1 MEIFELR
8 YFLGVAEQENIHRA
22 SKKLRVSPSSLSK
35 AIARLEEEL
44 GVRLFRREGRGIQLT
59 DQGRFL
65 QRKASEMVQLEE
77 IARTEISGHRT
88 KIHAIITG
96 PEILLTR
103 YGLDLGK
110 KLKQRHPDSLLEFR
124 PLEDSLA
131 LEQIFLGESHLAL
144 ITSELPT
151 QSGLT
156 GKLLDET
163 TFQTY
168 VGQGHPLYPAATAKR
183 PIDIQ
188 EVLKTPFVSPSNPI
202 LGKVGNKQS
211 LDGWRDDHFP
221 RKLEFLTSSL
231 KLMEDLLVSGQAAAY
246 LPSYYCEPLKV
257 LPLKI
262 KGCPYSCSQKI
273 RLVAKN
279 PKERG
284 WLNHLF

>member
-22 SKKLRVSPSSLSK
+22 SRKLRVSPSSLSK
-35 AIARLEEEL
+35 AISRLEDDL
-44 GVRLFRREGRGIQLT
+44 GVKLFRRDGRGIQLT

-88 KIHAIITG
+88 RIHAIITG

-103 YGLDLGK
+103 YGLHLSK
-110 KLKQRHPDSLLEFR
+110 KLKQRHPDSLIEFR
-124 PLEDSLA
+124 PMEDALA
-131 LEQIFLGESHLAL
+131 LEQVLLGEVHLAL
-144 ITSELPT
+144 ITGNVPSN
-151 QSGLT
+151 QGLSS
-156 GKLLDET
+156 KLVDET

-168 VGQGHPLYPAATAKR
+168 VGPGHPLYPAANAGR
-183 PIDIQ
+183 IIDIQ
-188 EVLKTPFVSPSNPI
+188 EILKTPFVSPSHPI

-231 KLMEDLLVSGQAAAY
+231 KLMEDLLVNGQAAAY

-257 LPLKI
+257 LPIKI
-262 KGCPYSCSQKI
+262 KGCPYSCTQKI
-273 RLVAKN
+273 KLIAKN
-279 PKERG
+279 PKERS